1 MKILWLIF
9 KSGVLPSRSP
19 LSTHIPCKPD
29 PLSKP
34 PTLNEPLDKFGFYTK
49 PSVTLFLQHFYG
61 KGRGPLLAGL
71 INLQINFA
79 YFIHSRAFEEV
90 KQTIIGQTRSFL
102 SLQWRRRF
110 SVSSSL
116 ENSSSLATSTG
127 SDLLCGHRGSFLCGH
142 QQTGRN
148 KVAFSLSQRTERP
161 SFSYA
166 REFLLLTPLTPL

>member
-1 MKILWLIF
+1 MTKLVGTINLY
-9 KSGVLPSRSP
+9 S
-19 LSTHIPCKPD
+19 
-29 PLSKP
+29 
-34 PTLNEPLDKFGFYTK
+34 LNYFPIWCLGKLFHHKFGFYTK

-61 KGRGPLLAGL
+61 KGHGPLLAGL
-71 INLQINFA
+71 INLQTNFA

-90 KQTIIGQTRSFL
+90 KQTIIGQTRSFI
-102 SLQWRRRF
+102 SLQWQRRF
-110 SVSSSL
+110 NVASSL
-116 ENSSSLATSTG
+116 DNSSSLAASTG

-166 REFLLLTPLTPL
+166 CKFLFLTPLTLFWYHC